1 MHAIRIGFNSP
12 EMTNKGKAPAVKGKA
27 PAGKGSSGKRKNNFD
42 DDKTGKRKN
51 RGVVQF
57 FEDEAADVDSDD
69 SEFSDF
75 SDGTFSL
82 FLHLLI
88 SLEMLGFRTHF
99 VLSFI
104 FPCHFRISFFHRH
117 SF

>member
-1 MHAIRIGFNSP
+1 VHAIRIGFNPP
-12 EMTNKGKAPAVKGKA
+12 EMTNKGKAPAGKGKA

-75 SDGTFSL
+75 SDGTFSQ
-82 FLHLLI
+82 FLNLLI

-99 VLSFI
+99 VLSFN
-104 FPCHFRISFFHRH
+104 FSCHFRISFFHR
-117 SF
+117 

>member
-1 MHAIRIGFNSP
+1 
-12 EMTNKGKAPAVKGKA
+12 MTNKGKAPAGKGKA

-99 VLSFI
+99 VQFFVSFSNFVFSSI
-104 FPCHFRISFFHRH
+104 
-117 SF
+117 